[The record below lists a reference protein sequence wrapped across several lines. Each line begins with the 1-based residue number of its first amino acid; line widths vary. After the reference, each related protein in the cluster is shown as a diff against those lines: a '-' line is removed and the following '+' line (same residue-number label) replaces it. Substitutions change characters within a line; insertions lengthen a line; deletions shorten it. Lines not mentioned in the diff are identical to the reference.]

1 MRLTTVID
9 PPRRL
14 ERVALIPGKR
24 MSTKLTSGTRR
35 TTVLLGTAAV
45 SLIAAA
51 SAAQAHVTVNPN
63 TEPQGGYTKVSFRVP
78 NEEANASTTSIEVDI
93 PVDHPIASVSI
104 RPVPGWTATTSS
116 SQLATPIKTHDGEL
130 SQAVSKIVWT
140 GGKIDPGQFQEF
152 DVSLGPLPTD
162 TDKIVFKALQTYSDG
177 TVVRWIDL
185 QQPGQP
191 EPDHPAPVLHLTPA
205 GAAANT
211 GGSTGSTGASTGGT
225 GSTGANT
232 GAAAPTPSPSVSLAA
247 DNSAKPAGSDTA
259 ARSLGIVGLIVGAL
273 GFGTAIVA
281 LRRKNTPASPAS
293 PAPQDR

>member
-93 PVDHPIASVSI
+93 PVDHPIASVST
-104 RPVPGWTATTSS
+104 RPVPGWTATTTS

-152 DVSLGPLPTD
+152 DVSLGPLPAD

-211 GGSTGSTGASTGGT
+211 ANTGATGST

-232 GAAAPTPSPSVSLAA
+232 GAAGPTTSPSVSLAA
-247 DNSAKPAGSDTA
+247 DNSAKPAGSDSA

-281 LRRKNTPASPAS
+281 LRRKNTAASPAS
-293 PAPQDR
+293 PSSQDR